1 MTKLEN
7 CLAQAPVF
15 SKLEPDDLAD
25 LSRLAVKKTYQ
36 KGEFICWQGRVWPKV
51 LYLESGLLEWAM
63 LSPEGK
69 RQVVFRLKPC
79 ATVWGHSFF
88 DDQPMPASLEVRE
101 TSEVYTWSRE
111 VIKPVVS
118 QNIKAVW
125 DVSQEMVRIMRK
137 VRGVVYGFAFH
148 PVAGRLARLLLEHY
162 QPADGMSA
170 DRNLTLEQMANSIG
184 STIELVSKTL
194 HQFAAEGMIEISRMQ
209 FVFSDREKLETLAGE
224 DNDMAA

>member
-1 MTKLEN
+1 MTNLEN

-15 SKLEPDDLAD
+15 SKLGPNDLAE
-25 LSRLAVKKTYQ
+25 LARLAVRKTYQ

-51 LYLESGLLEWAM
+51 LHLESGLLEWSM

-69 RQVVFRLKPC
+69 RQIVFRLKPC
-79 ATVWGHSFF
+79 DTVWGHSFF

-101 TSEVYTWSRE
+101 SCEVYIWPRE
-111 VIKPVVS
+111 IIKPIIS
-118 QNIKAVW
+118 QNIEAVW
-125 DVSQEMVRIMRK
+125 DVSQEMVKIMRK

-148 PVAGRLARLLLEHY
+148 PVAGRLARLLLDHY

-184 STIELVSKTL
+184 TTIELVSKTL
-194 HQFAAEGMIEISRMQ
+194 HRFADEGMIEISRMQ
-209 FVFSDREKLETLAGE
+209 FVFSDREKLEVLAGE
-224 DNDMAA
+224 DKDIAA